1 MTEALLPAFLG
12 VNILAFVLMGWDK
25 LMAKASA
32 RRIPENTL
40 LLAALFGGGA
50 GAFLGMK
57 LFRHKTRHPRF
68 FLVLPVVATLQVGAL
83 VYFAM

>member
-1 MTEALLPAFLG
+1 MAAFLPAFLG
-12 VNILAFVLMGWDK
+12 MNVFAFVLMGWDK

-57 LFRHKTRHPRF
+57 LFRHKTQHPRF
-68 FLVLPVVATLQVGAL
+68 FLVLPVLAVLQVGAL
-83 VYFAM
+83 AYFVM

>member
-1 MTEALLPAFLG
+1 MAALLPAFLG
-12 VNILAFVLMGWDK
+12 VNVIAFVLMGWDK

-57 LFRHKTRHPRF
+57 LFPHKTQHPRF
-68 FLVLPVVATLQVGAL
+68 FLVLPVLAVLQVGAL
-83 VYFAM
+83 AYFVM